1 MTVDQA
7 CDSYKIPKTTLLY
20 HVQGKR
26 GVKSESFG
34 RPMSLPLPMEKELID
49 GLVTME
55 KWGFGLSRS
64 EIITLVGDFVT
75 INNIKTPF
83 KNGIPGEDWFFNFK
97 NRHNLSIK

>member
-1 MTVDQA
+1 
-7 CDSYKIPKTTLLY
+7 
-20 HVQGKR
+20 
-26 GVKSESFG
+26 
-34 RPMSLPLPMEKELID
+34 
-49 GLVTME
+49 ME